1 MGELSGQEFRPE
13 ASTLHGILREAA
25 ERYRDRTALI
35 HGDLRLTF
43 RELLEMTERFSCF
56 LVGLGIEKGDSVA
69 LYLANSPQFVIAH
82 YALASLGA
90 IVVPVNVHVGG
101 STLQYILDKSDA
113 VAVVT
118 SPSAVPQIQALERM
132 PSRLRA
138 ILVASGG
145 ETGPA
150 SWQVGLAPLA
160 GGIGEPTGQPLANFA
175 RPPQT
180 STVDPDDDAI
190 IFFTSG
196 TTGRPK
202 GILVTHRQ
210 ALIGLDCWA
219 DRWGFGPE
227 TISLMVAPFFHVVY
241 NPLVLGAHRHGGCAV
256 VLDRLSVR
264 AACREVERSSVTAI
278 MGNPSVFIQ
287 LLNDPRSLEHDL
299 GSLDTLI
306 YGAAPTPVPVIRS
319 LREKF
324 PRARMYNCYGLSE
337 TCSAVSCLG
346 PEDTDT
352 RPDSIGRPHPT
363 MQVTI
368 VSEDGDPIAVGKI
381 GEICCRGS
389 NVMKGYYKAP
399 EETRARYVRGWLK
412 TGDLGY
418 LDDSGYLYILDRVD
432 DLIIISGEK
441 IYPSEVERALGEHP
455 AVAEAAVVGHRHP
468 TKGHLVKAYVV
479 PRAGAALTEGDLR
492 RFCAERMSPVCVPK
506 VLEIVTS
513 LPRNPSG
520 KVLRSALV

>member
-1 MGELSGQEFRPE
+1 MAEVQDLGYRPE
-13 ASTLHGILREAA
+13 ASTLDGILREAA

-35 HGDLRLTF
+35 HGDLRLSF
-43 RELLEMTERFSCF
+43 GELLELTERFACF
-56 LVGLGIEKGDSVA
+56 LAGLGIEKGDSVA
-69 LYLANSPQFVIAH
+69 LYLPNSPQFVIAH
-82 YALASLGA
+82 YALASIGA
-90 IVVPVNVHVGG
+90 VVVPVNVHIGG
-101 STLQYILDKSDA
+101 SVLRYILEKCDA
-113 VAVVT
+113 AAVIT
-118 SPSAVPQIQALERM
+118 SPAAVRQIQAMEDM
-132 PSRLRA
+132 PQRLRA

-145 ETGPA
+145 DTGMT

-160 GGIGEPTGQPLANFA
+160 SGTGETTGQPLANFT
-175 RPPQT
+175 RLGEM
-180 STVDPDDDAI
+180 SSVDPDDDAI

-219 DRWGFGPE
+219 DRWGFSPE
-227 TISLMVAPFFHVVY
+227 TVSLMVAPFFHVVY
-241 NPLVLGAHRHGGCAV
+241 NPLVVGAHRHGGCAV

-264 AACREVERSSVTAI
+264 SAFREVERSSVTAI

-287 LLNDPRSLEHDL
+287 LLNDPRSLEHNL

-306 YGAAPTPVPVIRS
+306 YGAAPTTVPVIRS

-324 PRARMYNCYGLSE
+324 PGAKMYNCYGLSE

-352 RPDSIGRPHPT
+352 RPDSIGRPHSS
-363 MQVTI
+363 MQVMI
-368 VSEDGDPIAVGKI
+368 MSEDGDPVSVGKI

-399 EETRARYVRGWLK
+399 EETRGRYTRGWLK

-418 LDDSGYLYILDRVD
+418 VDESGYLYILDRVD

-441 IYPSEVERALGEHP
+441 IYPSEVERTLGEHS
-455 AVAEAAVVGHRHP
+455 AVADVAVVGHRHP

-479 PRAGAALTEGDLR
+479 PREGAVLTEGDLR
-492 RFCAERMSPVCVPK
+492 RFCVERMSPVCVPK
-506 VLEIVTS
+506 ILEIVAS

-520 KVLRSALV
+520 KVLRSALI